1 MQNYAYIESNLE
13 SNIYFNNNLV
23 PGRGIEFST
32 ELDVPSPYYFGY
44 KIENILLKNLE
55 KFEFDKLFFLTEES
69 VFKIYGESLYKKIK
83 NKFPN
88 TFLNI
93 LLAGEQN
100 KYFKNLE
107 ELCELLIEQNISKK
121 SILIGF
127 GGGGVGNLVGLTAGL
142 IYRGIRFIEIP
153 TTFTGQTDSTLSNK
167 QAVNGKRGK
176 NHFGLYHSPIFIIG
190 DTYYLH
196 TEPKNARRAGI
207 IEGIKNGLIS
217 DKCFFEYLY
226 ENLAFYNAEN
236 AFKNNDLALKIIQS
250 KLEILRK
257 DPSEKHY
264 GIILEYGHTFG
275 HALEW
280 LMKGKIL
287 HGDAVSF
294 GMRIAAELSNE
305 IGLLS
310 KEEVNLHYDIIEN
323 KLGYKDPFPAEISSD
338 MLIEAMIN
346 DNKKT
351 GRELRF
357 VLLEKIGKCYNPEG
371 DYLVT
376 VDLNIVKK
384 VLDNYILKNKI
395 Q

>member
-1 MQNYAYIESNLE
+1 MQNFSYSDQYIYLKND
-13 SNIYFNNNLV
+13 LV
-23 PGRGIEFST
+23 SGNVTTFST
-32 ELDVPSPYYFGY
+32 ELEKPSPYYFGY
-44 KIENILLKNLE
+44 KIEDFILKKLENI
-55 KFEFDKLFFLTEES
+55 EFDKLFFLTEES
-69 VFKIYGESLYKKIK
+69 IFNIYGEVLYNKIK
-83 NKFPN
+83 EKFPN

-93 LLAGEQN
+93 LLSGEQN

-107 ELCELLIEQNISKK
+107 ELCENLIEKNVSKK

-167 QAVNGKRGK
+167 QAVNGKKGK
-176 NHFGLYHSPIFIIG
+176 NHFGLYHAPLFIIG
-190 DTYYLH
+190 DTHYLH

-207 IEGIKNGLIS
+207 IEGIKNGLIAN
-217 DKCFFEYLY
+217 KQFFEYLY
-226 ENLAFYNAEN
+226 EFLAFDNPEN
-236 AFKNNDLALKIIQS
+236 IYKTNELALKIIES
-250 KLEILRK
+250 KLEILKK

-275 HALEW
+275 HAIEW

-294 GMRIAAELSNE
+294 GMRIAAELSKE
-305 IGLLS
+305 LGLLS
-310 KEEVNLHYDIIEN
+310 NDEVNLHYEIIEN
-323 KLGYKDPFPAEISSD
+323 KLGYKEPFPSEITTD
-338 MLIEAMIN
+338 KLMEAMIN

-357 VLLEKIGKCYNPEG
+357 VLLESIGKCYNPEG

-384 VLDNYILKNKI
+384 VLDNYILRKQI
-395 Q
+395 P

>member
-1 MQNYAYIESNLE
+1 MKNFGQSELNMYL
-13 SNIYFNNNLV
+13 NNELF
-23 PGRGIEFST
+23 PGKTIQFST
-32 ELDVPSPYYFGY
+32 ELEKPTPYYFGY
-44 KIENILLKNLE
+44 KIEDTIIKELENI
-55 KFEFDKLFFLTEES
+55 EFDKLFFLTENS
-69 VFKIYGESLYKKIK
+69 IFKIYGESLYNKIK
-83 NKFPN
+83 EIFPN
-88 TFLNI
+88 TYLNI
-93 LLAGEQN
+93 LQSGEQN

-107 ELCELLIEQNISKK
+107 ELCEQLIEQNISKK
-121 SILIGF
+121 SILIAF

-142 IYRGIRFIEIP
+142 IYRGVRFIEIP

-167 QAVNGKRGK
+167 QAVNGKKGK
-176 NHFGLYHSPIFIIG
+176 NHFGLYHAPIFIFG
-190 DTYYLH
+190 DTHYLH

-207 IEGIKNGLIS
+207 IEGIKNGFIS
-217 DKCFFEYLY
+217 NKNFFEYLY
-226 ENLAFYNAEN
+226 ENLPYDNPEN
-236 AFKNNDLALKIIQS
+236 SYKTNELALKIIQS
-250 KLEILRK
+250 KLDILRE

-275 HALEW
+275 HGIEW

-294 GMRIAAELSNE
+294 GMRIAAELSKE

-310 KEEVNLHYDIIEN
+310 HEEVKLHYDIIEN
-323 KLGYKDPFPAEISSD
+323 KLGYKEPFPHEITSD
-338 MLIEAMIN
+338 ILIDAMIN

-376 VDLNIVKK
+376 VELNIVKK
-384 VLDNYILKNKI
+384 VLDNYIIRNKTI
-395 Q
+395 